1 MLRFAGRWRFS
12 PPADGRWHNRTIP
25 DDAVEEFIQLIMK
38 VAAQGD
44 ARTIL
49 EHFKEYFCTAVGV
62 SYMSSSSVSWAE
74 SDLRSDIRKAA
85 ENAPLFLEAFHDACD
100 SLQQCKEEYYVPD
113 SAMINAVCA
122 KHQIGYEIP
131 PPHLILRETQLEL
144 IAVPQQP
151 PTLAETA
158 VTLFQESLRRADEL
172 LQEGRGREAV
182 QETLWL
188 LESVTTAFKG
198 IEAGTNKI
206 QGKYFNEIVKELR
219 KWSKGTALERVLEW
233 VTSLHGY
240 LSSPTG
246 GGVRHG
252 LDLNDGTSISQN
264 EARLFCNLVRS
275 YLAFLLAEH
284 EHLVKDQKKV

>member
-1 MLRFAGRWRFS
+1 MLKFEGRWRFS
-12 PPADGRWHNRTIP
+12 PPADGQWYNQTIP
-25 DDAVEEFIQLIMK
+25 NAAVEEFFQLVMK
-38 VAAQGD
+38 VTTQGD
-44 ARTIL
+44 AWAIL
-49 EHFKEYFCTAVGV
+49 EHFKAYFCPVAGT
-62 SYMSSSSVSWAE
+62 SYTGSSSMSWAE
-74 SDLRSDIRKAA
+74 SDLHTSMRRAA

-100 SLQQCKEEYYVPD
+100 SLRQRDEQYYVPD
-113 SAMINAVCA
+113 SAMLNTVCA
-122 KHQIGYEIP
+122 KHQIGYEIQ
-131 PPHLILRETQLEL
+131 PPHLILLETQPGL

-158 VTLFQESLRRADEL
+158 VTLFQESLSRAGEL

-206 QGKYFNEIVKELR
+206 QGKYFNQIIGELR
-219 KWSKGTALERVLEW
+219 QWSQGTTLERVLDW
-233 VTSLHGY
+233 ITSLHGY

-246 GGVRHG
+246 GGIRHG
-252 LDLNDGTSISQN
+252 LDLNDGTAISQN

-284 EHLVKDQKKV
+284 ERLVKD